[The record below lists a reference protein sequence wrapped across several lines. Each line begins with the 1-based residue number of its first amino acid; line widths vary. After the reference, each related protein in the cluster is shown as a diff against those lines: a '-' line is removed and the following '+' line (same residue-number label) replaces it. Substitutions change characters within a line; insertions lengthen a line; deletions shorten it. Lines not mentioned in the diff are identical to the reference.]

1 MTSSKLGVVASPAF
15 PSTQRQRQEALKFR
29 VRPGIQKEF
38 KPAWVSRNQ
47 AGPTNKK
54 QMVPKL
60 VYLYIKMHLLFFLK
74 FLLKLLYF
82 KLWQPYLTDVHAS
95 DQNCLATSACIW
107 SKFLGM
113 GTCIWSKCMTT
124 GACIWSKYLAINECI
139 CCSKCQTRGWKF
151 TASWY
156 YRRLLS
162 SVQRLGNSSE
172 YPLVCFKL

>member
-1 MTSSKLGVVASPAF
+1 MVVSPAF

-47 AGPTNKK
+47 ARPTNKR
-54 QMVPKL
+54 QIVPKL

-82 KLWQPYLTDVHAS
+82 KLWQPYLTDVHTTDQNAWPQVHAS
-95 DQNCLATSACIW
+95 DQNCLA
-107 SKFLGM
+107 
-113 GTCIWSKCMTT
+113 T
-124 GACIWSKYLAINECI
+124 GACIWSKYLAINECMR
-139 CCSKCQTRGWKF
+139 CSKCQTRGWKF